1 MVHNELLMYNY
12 KTIVIKCY
20 VANNWLAVW
29 VEYSINEL
37 LTQQCT
43 VHILV
48 NNNSVNI
55 DDNSEDDVNNNNNNN
70 NNNNID
76 NDNDDDDSASE
87 DAVKRHLSKVLQV
100 HQSLNDNLGK
110 YRSKLC
116 QKGSVHRK
124 KVCK

>member
-1 MVHNELLMYNY
+1 MFYTFSFVYIISDKN
-12 KTIVIKCY
+12 C
-20 VANNWLAVW
+20 A
-29 VEYSINEL
+29 
-37 LTQQCT
+37 TQQCT

-87 DAVKRHLSKVLQV
+87 DAVKRH
-100 HQSLNDNLGK
+100 QSVNDTLDK
-110 YRSKLC
+110 YRSK
-116 QKGSVHRK
+116 
-124 KVCK
+124 